1 MDAMVLTP
9 EVIAEA
15 MASLTPE
22 ERGRLLNA
30 EELVDFIK
38 RKIGFP
44 LKLSSFRKLKSQ
56 GRGPTPAA
64 RWGRQDF
71 YQPQVGIDW
80 VVALASGP
88 LGIRDSIDECEP
100 GDAA

>member
-1 MDAMVLTP
+1 MTLNP
-9 EVIAEA
+9 EVVTEA
-15 MASLTPE
+15 MAALTPE

-30 EELVDFIK
+30 EELVDFIH

-56 GRGPTPAA
+56 GRGPAPAA

-71 YQPQVGIDW
+71 YKPQDGVDW

-88 LGIRDSIDECEP
+88 LGIRDGLENEP
-100 GDAA
+100 AA